1 MKCPRCHELD
11 DKVLDT
17 RAIKDGRG
25 IRRRRECN
33 TCGHRFTTVEEIV
46 HAELKVVKRE
56 DIREVFDKE
65 KIRKGIE
72 KACWKRPVSQ
82 KQIDDIVDK
91 AVSRIEESFDTE
103 VTSRDIGNIIMNT
116 LIDADEVAYVRF
128 ASVYRKFKDIEEF
141 IEEIESLGNKK

>member
-1 MKCPRCHELD
+1 
-11 DKVLDT
+11 
-17 RAIKDGRG
+17 
-25 IRRRRECN
+25 
-33 TCGHRFTTVEEIV
+33 
-46 HAELKVVKRE
+46 VVKRE